1 MNMFKISS
9 SQFNYTYRNR
19 IHFPYSISLLVSY
32 IKSRE
37 NLTSKF
43 KFEKTFVFRD
53 EEKLDQYV
61 EDAKDS
67 DILLCSCYVW
77 NWEITTYL
85 AKKVKEINPNCLIIF
100 GGPQVPQFHDGFFE
114 KYPFVDILVHGEG
127 ELILENLLLEYLNNK
142 DYSQVKGISTKNF
155 TSPPQDRIKDF
166 ESMPSPYLTNTVWDL
181 VEQVDGFQ
189 WIVSW
194 ETNRG
199 CPYACTF
206 CDWGSATA
214 TTMRKWSDDRLYKE
228 IEWFANNKIPYI
240 DCCDANFGIYRD
252 RDLKISKKL
261 TEQKSKTGFPETFR
275 TNWAKVSSEKIIPL
289 AKELQSV
296 DLLNAVTLSLQSL
309 DQNTLKI
316 IKRSNLKFD
325 TFSSLTSS
333 FKDAGIPTYTEL
345 IMGLPGETLETFKK
359 GLETALSDEDLGAIL
374 LYNCGLLPN
383 APMNYPEYREKYK
396 LKSIRSPVFLQH
408 SPKDDRGI
416 QEYENIL
423 IETSSYALDDLKQ
436 MYQFSWVIQAF
447 HSFGILE
454 YIAKYYHKT
463 HGISLIT
470 FYETVLD
477 YCRTKNSLFSKE
489 YKLLEK
495 HIDDGYSGRGWA
507 HYDSDLGDLSWP
519 FEEASVARLLRLDD
533 DKLCDEIK
541 QFAQFLENKVKCT
554 SNPEIINDIVKF
566 QVFLLTLRQYLDET
580 KSEEFLFDWKS
591 YFVDDDATIQ
601 QISKVF
607 HYKNQIT
614 EPDPIKWI
622 WEVVW
627 FGHKEMKYKF
637 NPLFLEE
644 TIPLTHTG

>member
-1 MNMFKISS
+1 MYKINS

-19 IHFPYSISLLVSY
+19 IHFPYSISLLVAH
-32 IKSRE
+32 IKTNEALS
-37 NLTSKF
+37 SKF

-53 EEKLDQYV
+53 EKKLDQYI
-61 EDAKDS
+61 EECRDS
-67 DILLCSCYVW
+67 DVLLCSCYVW

-85 AKKVKEINPNCLIIF
+85 AKRVKEINPNCLIVF
-100 GGPQVPQFHDGFFE
+100 GGPQAPLIIDGFFK
-114 KYPFVDILVHGEG
+114 KYPFVDIIVHGEG
-127 ELILENLLLEYLNNK
+127 ELILENLLTEFLGNK
-142 DYSQVKGISTKNF
+142 DFSKVKGISTNEF
-155 TSPPQDRIKDF
+155 TTEPQDRIKDF
-166 ESMPSPYLTNTVWDL
+166 DSFPSPYLTNTVWDL
-181 VEQVDGFQ
+181 VDKVDGFQ

-214 TTMRKWSDDRLYKE
+214 TKMRKWSEDRLYKE
-228 IEWFANNKIPYI
+228 IEWFAKNKIPYI

-252 RDLKISKKL
+252 RDFEITKKL
-261 TEQKSKTGFPETFR
+261 TEEKSKTGFPETFR

-345 IMGLPGETLETFKK
+345 IMGLPGETLDTFKA
-359 GLETALSDEDLGAIL
+359 GLETALGDNDLGAIL

-383 APMNYPEYREKYK
+383 APMNYPEYREQYK

-423 IETSSYALDDLKQ
+423 IGTSSYTLDDLKQ
-436 MYQFSWVIQAF
+436 MYQFSWVIQTF

-454 YIAKYYHKT
+454 HVAKYFHKT
-463 HGISLIT
+463 HGVSLMI
-470 FYETVLD
+470 FYETILE
-477 YCRTKNSLFSKE
+477 YCQIKNSLFSKE
-489 YKLLEK
+489 YELLRK
-495 HIDDGYSGRGWA
+495 HIDDGYSGNGWA
-507 HYDSDLGDLSWP
+507 HYDSDLGDISWP
-519 FEEASVARLLRLDD
+519 FEEASVARFLRLKDD
-533 DKLCDEIK
+533 VLHDEIK
-541 QFAQFLENKVKCT
+541 QFTHFLENKVNCF
-554 SNPEIINDIVKF
+554 SQPDILDDLIKF
-566 QVFLLTLRQYLDET
+566 QVFLLTLRQYLDEV
-580 KSEEFLFDWKS
+580 KSEEFLFDWKN
-591 YFVDDDATIQ
+591 YFVNGGVIKQ
-601 QISKVF
+601 NQKLY

-614 EPDPIKWI
+614 EPDPIKWT

-627 FGHKEMKYKF
+627 FGHKEIKYKF
-637 NPLFLEE
+637 NPAFLQEE
-644 TIPLTHTG
+644 SVLIKNV